1 MRRLVLLVLVGA
13 ALIALLKMFDT
24 ALPSQ
29 VSDLLGTGE
38 ADRDRDR
45 DRVTVV
51 RVTDGDTLGVR
62 LPDGSEENVR
72 ILGIDTPEVREP
84 VECGGGEAS
93 ERMLALVPVG
103 TTVVLVSDPTQGDRD
118 RYDRLLRYVVR
129 SGDDVGLAQLTS
141 GHARVF
147 IFRDD
152 PFERAETYQRAER
165 RASQDDRGSW
175 SRCWR

>member
-1 MRRLVLLVLVGA
+1 MRRVVLLVLVGA
-13 ALIALLKMFDT
+13 VLIALLKMFDTT

-38 ADRDRDR
+38 ADRDR
-45 DRVTVV
+45 VTVV
-51 RVTDGDTLGVR
+51 RVTDGDTLRVR
-62 LPDGSEENVR
+62 MPDGSEENVR

-84 VECGGGEAS
+84 VECGGEEAS
-93 ERMLALVPVG
+93 ESMLALVPVG

-118 RYDRLLRYVVR
+118 RYDRLLRYVMR

-152 PFERAETYQRAER
+152 PFERTQPYLRAEA
-165 RASQDDRGSW
+165 RADRLDRGSW

>member
-13 ALIALLKMFDT
+13 VLIALLKMFDT
-24 ALPSQ
+24 TVLPSQ

-38 ADRDRDR
+38 ADRDR
-45 DRVTVV
+45 VTVV
-51 RVTDGDTLGVR
+51 RVTDGDTLRVR

-84 VECGGGEAS
+84 VECGGEEAS